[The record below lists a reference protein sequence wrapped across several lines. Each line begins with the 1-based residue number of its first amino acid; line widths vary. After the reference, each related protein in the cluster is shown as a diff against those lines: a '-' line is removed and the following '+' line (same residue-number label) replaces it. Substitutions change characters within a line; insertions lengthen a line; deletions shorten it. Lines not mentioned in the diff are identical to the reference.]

1 MSKHRRPIDEPTIA
15 FATRFAAA
23 AMTAAIIAGG
33 GALAA
38 GPAYAVQDGVTTA
51 PDAPQSGVF
60 DTGPGAIPDPPKEA
74 PYRDIP
80 TYDAPTYVEPSY
92 NQGPSY
98 NDTPTYNAPI
108 VNTRPAPT
116 PQRQAPVNPQVR
128 PGGPVRPILPPKGY
142 LRIGKFITK
151 DTGPLTRAQVNSI
164 NRYAAYGEAKIAQG
178 LIAAGISPREADRQ
192 AASTIIGVVIGG
204 GVGAATLGIP
214 LAIVGGLGGAAIGA
228 GIGAF
233 VPPQPLNIGTGALIG
248 AGSGAALLGLG
259 GAAAGAGIGGTIGGV
274 IGYILGAGD
283 PKANPTLPGQDPAAP
298 PAPLRKAAPLPNPGA
313 AQYTAVLPKAQA
325 RAAGLPAVDYTVS
338 TRGDVDAT
346 ATIGGRDYHVGITK
360 EQADAPFKAL
370 GGLEKPARE
379 FVDRTTRDL
388 SAATQ
393 RAIPGLK
400 IAYPQTIPAHAAPKA
415 PAGHG
420 GNR

>member
-1 MSKHRRPIDEPTIA
+1 MSKHRTPINDPHIA
-15 FATRFAAA
+15 FATRLAAA
-23 AMTAAIIAGG
+23 ALATAVITGG

-38 GPAYAVQDGVTTA
+38 GPAFAVQDGVTTA

-74 PYRDIP
+74 PYREIP
-80 TYDAPTYVEPSY
+80 NYDAPTYTP
-92 NQGPSY
+92 GPSY
-98 NDTPTYNAPI
+98 NDTPSYTAPI

-116 PQRQAPVNPQVR
+116 PQRSAPVAPQVR

-164 NRYAAYGEAKIAQG
+164 NRYAAYGEAKIAQS
-178 LIAAGISPREADRQ
+178 LIAVGVSPREADRQ
-192 AASTIIGVVIGG
+192 AASTIIGVVLGG

-214 LAIVGGLGGAAIGA
+214 LAVVGGLGGAAIGA
-228 GIGAF
+228 GIGAL
-233 VPPQPLNIGTGALIG
+233 VPPTPLNAGPGALIG
-248 AGSGAALLGLG
+248 AGSGAAVLGIG
-259 GAAAGAGIGGTIGGV
+259 GAVVGAGIGGTIGGV
-274 IGYILGAGD
+274 IGYILGGGD

-298 PAPLRKAAPLPNPGA
+298 PAPLRKPAPLPNPGA

-388 SAATQ
+388 SAAAQ

-415 PAGHG
+415 PARHG